1 MNDAESW
8 LSGPV
13 GPALAIVVMSVA
25 TYGCRVAGVVLMRH
39 IRLTP
44 AIERALAALPGAI
57 VAATV
62 VPLALRS
69 GPVAVAG
76 IAAGI
81 LTMALIHK
89 EIVALLVG
97 LAIVAGA
104 RALGF

>member
-1 MNDAESW
+1 MR
-8 LSGPV
+8 
-13 GPALAIVVMSVA
+13 
-25 TYGCRVAGVVLMRH
+25 RV
-39 IRLTP
+39 RLTP

-81 LTMALIHK
+81 VTMVFTRK
-89 EIVALLVG
+89 EIAALLVG
-97 LAIVAGA
+97 LGLVAGA